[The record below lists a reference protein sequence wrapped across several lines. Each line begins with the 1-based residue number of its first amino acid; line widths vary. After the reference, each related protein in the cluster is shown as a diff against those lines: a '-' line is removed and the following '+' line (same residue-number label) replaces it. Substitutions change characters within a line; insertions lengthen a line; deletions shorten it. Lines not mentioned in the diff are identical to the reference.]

1 MIKMKYTFDELSV
14 SDLHKDAYGFRPS
27 ESFWQEW
34 TLANDD
40 EKQYLWDSMIDV
52 LNSDLIDEE

>member
-1 MIKMKYTFDELSV
+1 MKYTFDELSV

-27 ESFWQEW
+27 ESFWREWQASDNDGKQE
-34 TLANDD
+34 
-40 EKQYLWDSMIDV
+40 LWDSMIDV

>member
-1 MIKMKYTFDELSV
+1 MKYTFDELSV

>member
-1 MIKMKYTFDELSV
+1 MNYTFDELSV